1 VDVISEPRVE
11 LIGKPGCH
19 LCEVARDV
27 VETVCAEM
35 DLDHVEVNIY
45 DDPFSAD
52 RYVERIPV
60 VLVDGV
66 EVAQFRISAD
76 RLRRALADG

>member
-1 VDVISEPRVE
+1 MTSDVRVE

-19 LCEVARDV
+19 LCDVAREV
-27 VETVCAEM
+27 VETVCAEL
-35 DLDHVEVNIY
+35 DVDHVEVSIY

-76 RLRRALADG
+76 RLRLALTDG